1 MALVQTIIKMLLLPL
16 IGGFLFF
23 NDAVILVESFS
34 TSSLPTVK
42 PQRSS
47 SSSSSPVALSSSF
60 PSSSTQLAIASM
72 RSTMPV
78 VKQQTRRRRRRQQQ
92 LPKLGKNGLYQIT
105 NEDEYRTLLEH
116 NADKLIVLK
125 VFAPWCKTCKALAPK
140 FQALARG
147 LGGVNKMSTTTSNN
161 NKNNELL
168 LPIIFAEL
176 PHSKRNKD
184 FVKLVLGISAL
195 PSVQLYAGNGMKV
208 ESFPCGPSKVSTILK
223 PKLAQLIKEHV
234 DIPTRQL
241 KGVIKSTVVGVVV
254 DNTEVSTNNNN
265 KDPLQRILNTLFKM
279 IRLKLRI
286 MAYRYHREKDGNIAT
301 NLLMHR
307 TY

>member
-1 MALVQTIIKMLLLPL
+1 MVLAQTIIMMLLLPL
-16 IGGFLFF
+16 MGGFLFF

-34 TSSLPTVK
+34 TSSLPTAK
-42 PQRSS
+42 LQRSS
-47 SSSSSPVALSSSF
+47 SSSSSPIALPSSF
-60 PSSSTQLAIASM
+60 SSSSTQLAIASM

-78 VKQQTRRRRRRQQQ
+78 VKQQTRQHQHQQQ

-147 LGGVNKMSTTTSNN
+147 LGGVNNISTTTSNN

-168 LPIIFAEL
+168 LPIIWAEL

-184 FVKLVLGISAL
+184 FVKSVLGISAL

-208 ESFPCGPSKVSTILK
+208 ESFPCGPSKVTTILK
-223 PKLAQLIKEHV
+223 PKLTQLIKDHV

-241 KGVIKSTVVGVVV
+241 KGVIKSTVVGAVV

-265 KDPLQRILNTLFKM
+265 KYPLQRILNTLFKM

-286 MAYRYHREKDGNIAT
+286 MAYHYHREKDGNSAT
-301 NLLMHR
+301 NLLI
-307 TY
+307 

>member
-1 MALVQTIIKMLLLPL
+1 MVLAQTIIMMLFLPL
-16 IGGFLFF
+16 MGGFLFF

-42 PQRSS
+42 LQRSS
-47 SSSSSPVALSSSF
+47 SSSSSPIALSSSF
-60 PSSSTQLAIASM
+60 SSSSTQLAIASM

-78 VKQQTRRRRRRQQQ
+78 VKQQTRQHQHQQQ

-105 NEDEYRTLLEH
+105 NEVEYRTLLEH

-147 LGGVNKMSTTTSNN
+147 LGGVNNISTTTSNN

-168 LPIIFAEL
+168 LPIIWAEL

-184 FVKLVLGISAL
+184 FVKSVLGISAL

-208 ESFPCGPSKVSTILK
+208 ESFPCGPSKVTTILK
-223 PKLAQLIKEHV
+223 PKLTQLIKDHV

-241 KGVIKSTVVGVVV
+241 KGVIKSTVVGAVV

-265 KDPLQRILNTLFKM
+265 KYPLQRILNTLFKM

-286 MAYRYHREKDGNIAT
+286 MAYHYHREKDGNIAT
-301 NLLMHR
+301 NLLIHC

>member
-1 MALVQTIIKMLLLPL
+1 MVLAQTIIMMLLLPL
-16 IGGFLFF
+16 MGGFLFF
-23 NDAVILVESFS
+23 NDAGILVESFS
-34 TSSLPTVK
+34 TSSLPTAK
-42 PQRSS
+42 LQRPS
-47 SSSSSPVALSSSF
+47 SSSSSPIALSSSF
-60 PSSSTQLAIASM
+60 SSSSTQLAIASM

-78 VKQQTRRRRRRQQQ
+78 VKQQTRQHQHQHQ

-105 NEDEYRTLLEH
+105 NEVEYRTLLEH

-147 LGGVNKMSTTTSNN
+147 LGGVNNISTTTSNN

-168 LPIIFAEL
+168 LPIIWAEL

-184 FVKLVLGISAL
+184 FVKSVLGISAL

-208 ESFPCGPSKVSTILK
+208 ESFPCGPSKVTTILK
-223 PKLAQLIKEHV
+223 PKLTQLIKDHV

-241 KGVIKSTVVGVVV
+241 KGVIKSTVVGAVV
-254 DNTEVSTNNNN
+254 DNIEVSTNNNN
-265 KDPLQRILNTLFKM
+265 KYPLQRILNTLFKM

-286 MAYRYHREKDGNIAT
+286 MAYHYHREKDGNIAT
-301 NLLMHR
+301 NLLIHC

>member
-1 MALVQTIIKMLLLPL
+1 MVLAQTIIMMLLLPL
-16 IGGFLFF
+16 MGGFLFF

-42 PQRSS
+42 LQRSS
-47 SSSSSPVALSSSF
+47 SSSSSPIALSSSF
-60 PSSSTQLAIASM
+60 SSSSTQLAIASM

-78 VKQQTRRRRRRQQQ
+78 VKQQTRQHQHQQQ

-105 NEDEYRTLLEH
+105 NEVEYRTLLEH

-147 LGGVNKMSTTTSNN
+147 LGGVNNISTTTSNN

-168 LPIIFAEL
+168 LPIIWAEL

-184 FVKLVLGISAL
+184 FVKSVLGISAL

-208 ESFPCGPSKVSTILK
+208 ESFPCGPSKVTTILK
-223 PKLAQLIKEHV
+223 PKLTQLIKDHV

-241 KGVIKSTVVGVVV
+241 KGVIKSTVVGAVV

-265 KDPLQRILNTLFKM
+265 KYPLQRILNTLFKM

-286 MAYRYHREKDGNIAT
+286 MAYHYHREKDGNSAT
-301 NLLMHR
+301 NLFIHC